1 MEKEKTCSFFGHRK
15 IEVTD
20 KLVIRLKEIVV
31 ELIIERRTDTFLF
44 FLVVGIVF
52 IVKV

>member
-44 FLVVGIVF
+44 LFSCWYHF
-52 IVKV
+52 YR